1 MQSVPVALLQMQSS
15 DKWENGSL
23 AAVHRK
29 GLSAGEGWCLP
40 CVALLQMLLSE
51 KIKEFETTEA
61 ELERQIEELQK
72 KHHDARS
79 EIDDYQRRY

>member
-1 MQSVPVALLQMQSS
+1 MST
-15 DKWENGSL
+15 
-23 AAVHRK
+23 
-29 GLSAGEGWCLP
+29 
-40 CVALLQMLLSE
+40 VALLQMLLSE

-79 EIDDYQRRY
+79 EIDDYQRRYWERRECHLCRVAGDTV

>member
-1 MQSVPVALLQMQSS
+1 
-15 DKWENGSL
+15 
-23 AAVHRK
+23 
-29 GLSAGEGWCLP
+29 
-40 CVALLQMLLSE
+40 VALLQMLLSE

-61 ELERQIEELQK
+61 VLERQIEELQK